1 MTASIAV
8 PRQSRVAQAASAF
21 HRPLAITLALLFSS
35 TILAAQQQQTTPP
48 ANRPSSPSQ
57 SDTASRIEQLRAD
70 LQAGRIAKAL
80 QAASELSA
88 QNKNDVQLHFTLGG
102 LLLSE
107 KQYKPARLELE
118 KANALQPDKFEI
130 LVALGE
136 ACLRSADYNQAE
148 LLLDRALKLKPDS
161 PDALYLLAQVYSA
174 QKKPVDALNVLV
186 RAHKLAPDNTDII
199 FLLARV
205 SMTQNYFEDAIP
217 LLESGLKI
225 APQRADLRA
234 ALGESYF
241 MAGKAEKAIDE
252 FKTLIEVDPS
262 ARSYSFMGLSY
273 RHLGRF
279 DEARKYFAAGLKKDP
294 HNTSC
299 LFNMGYIEARQGNQA
314 RAEEFLQ
321 QALRYKPDFAEAAE
335 LLRKYVKLSKDPAGG
350 YYKLAM
356 VERSLHQTAAAQRD
370 LNVFQTLSKN
380 AAPGPYPY
388 QNLLDY
394 LDNRSK
400 LSAQERTQLDV

>member
-21 HRPLAITLALLFSS
+21 HRPLAFTLALLFSS

-48 ANRPSSPSQ
+48 ANRPSSPPQ

-161 PDALYLLAQVYSA
+161 PTPCISW
-174 QKKPVDALNVLV
+174 
-186 RAHKLAPDNTDII
+186 
-199 FLLARV
+199 
-205 SMTQNYFEDAIP
+205 
-217 LLESGLKI
+217 
-225 APQRADLRA
+225 
-234 ALGESYF
+234 
-241 MAGKAEKAIDE
+241 
-252 FKTLIEVDPS
+252 
-262 ARSYSFMGLSY
+262 
-273 RHLGRF
+273 
-279 DEARKYFAAGLKKDP
+279 RKYIRRRKSRWMP
-294 HNTSC
+294 WMCWCVPTSSRLTIPT
-299 LFNMGYIEARQGNQA
+299 LFSCS
-314 RAEEFLQ
+314 RA
-321 QALRYKPDFAEAAE
+321 
-335 LLRKYVKLSKDPAGG
+335 
-350 YYKLAM
+350 
-356 VERSLHQTAAAQRD
+356 
-370 LNVFQTLSKN
+370 
-380 AAPGPYPY
+380 
-388 QNLLDY
+388 
-394 LDNRSK
+394 
-400 LSAQERTQLDV
+400 SA